1 VATCRE
7 GKPYGLK
14 GQIYQGLR
22 AARPILRG
30 WLLDPVSD
38 GGTREMI
45 ELDRIPLTGLLIYF
59 YLTIILILVN

>member
-1 VATCRE
+1 MATYRE

-30 WLLDPVSD
+30 WLIDPASD

-45 ELDRIPLTGLLIYF
+45 EQDRIPLTGLLIHV
-59 YLTIILILVN
+59 LKLCANQE